1 MECLEGHW
9 RRVRY
14 WGADMGGRFNEQV
27 IAPVSRQPPHFIGG
41 FWYNT
46 PMKICGTITALVTPF
61 AKDGSVD
68 YGALKALVEEQTASG
83 IEGICSV
90 GTSGESP
97 TLSHEEHHLVI
108 EKTIEF
114 AQGKCKIIAGTGP
127 NSTAEALSLTQAA
140 IRMGGADAC
149 LQVTPYYNK
158 PNAEGLYRHFM
169 TVADLG
175 LPIVLYNVPGR
186 AGKEIPLEVVVRLA
200 AHPNIVAIK
209 EAAGSVDRV
218 SAIKNRLP
226 NFTVLS
232 GDDSLALPMISVG
245 AEGVISVA
253 SNVIP
258 KAMGD
263 MIRLAL
269 AGKLVEAKAYHARYY
284 ELFRDLFIDVNPVMV
299 KEALALMGKV
309 ERVFRL
315 PLCETDD
322 AKLAQL
328 KQTLAKLGIH

>member
-1 MECLEGHW
+1 
-9 RRVRY
+9 
-14 WGADMGGRFNEQV
+14 
-27 IAPVSRQPPHFIGG
+27 
-41 FWYNT
+41 
-46 PMKICGTITALVTPF
+46 MKISGTITALVTPF
-61 AKDGSVD
+61 AKDGAVD
-68 YGALKALVEEQTASG
+68 YGALKALVEAQTAAG

-108 EKTIEF
+108 EKTIEY
-114 AQGKCKIIAGTGP
+114 AAGKTKIIAGTGA
-127 NSTAEALSLTQAA
+127 NSTAEAVSLTKAA
-140 IRMGGADAC
+140 IAMGGADAC

-175 LPIVLYNVPGR
+175 LPVVLYNVPGR
-186 AGKEIPLEVVVRLA
+186 AGKEIPLDVVVRLA
-200 AHPNIVAIK
+200 KHPNVVAIK
-209 EAAGSVDRV
+209 EAAGSVERV
-218 SAIKNRLP
+218 SAIKNAIP
-226 NFTVLS
+226 GFTVLS

-258 KAMGD
+258 KEMGD
-263 MIRLAL
+263 FIRLAL
-269 AGKLVEAKAYHARYY
+269 AGKFAEARQYHAKYY

-299 KEALALMGKV
+299 KEALWLMGRC
-309 ERVFRL
+309 ERAFRL

-322 AKLAQL
+322 AKLAQMR
-328 KQTLAKLGIH
+328 KTLTALGLV